1 MKHSMHLV
9 RLYLMGTDIL
19 SGKGVRTYREDEKEL
34 LLDIRN
40 GKYTYEEIFEI
51 ANDLEEKFKYAKEN
65 SVLPKKINEKKI
77 SELVM
82 SINEKVLQG

>member
-1 MKHSMHLV
+1 M
-9 RLYLMGTDIL
+9 
-19 SGKGVRTYREDEKEL
+19 
-34 LLDIRN
+34 LDIRN

-82 SINEKVLQG
+82 SINEKVLQR

>member
-1 MKHSMHLV
+1 MHLV

-19 SGKGVRTYREDEKEL
+19 TGKGIRTYREGDREF

-51 ANDLEEKFKYAKEN
+51 ANRLEGEFKYAKEN
-65 SVLPKKINEKKI
+65 SVLPKK
-77 SELVM
+77 
-82 SINEKVLQG
+82 